1 MAARGN
7 QLICLYIF
15 CILRLDASPEQ
26 PFSPPMVH
34 RRLME
39 LGIQLDRKT
48 VLNHIKT
55 MSDQFPAPWDSHDS
69 FLGSYLCCTLRRYRR
84 DSRMPDRYIE
94 LLPEDETP
102 DGSIL
107 YYYIEGDILPEEL
120 DLLQSTIEI
129 NQYLSAEKT
138 QKMITDIEHL
148 KPFAFRG
155 QSLYTA
161 LSGREL
167 KKSPTDI
174 FGNLSVL
181 RDAIR
186 RKQKTAILYGRY
198 DSALNLSPTSQEP
211 RTVNPYAVMSSN
223 GYSYLIA
230 GNPKYD
236 NNLTNFRI
244 DRILEIRILGEG
256 RDPIPQKLAPYFQ
269 NASQTVFQAGQ
280 YRNDHPVMYSDESVR
295 IHLSCSPSIIN
306 NLLDD
311 FGWGIQIRNI
321 PDPEHPDWVHVATRA
336 SLLGAAAF
344 CTQYCAS
351 CRVLSPSSLQA
362 KVVENLTAGLKL
374 YETSL
379 PPGGEAPG
387 SSTDSS
393 SI

>member
-15 CILRLDASPEQ
+15 CILRLDASPKQ
-26 PFSPPMVH
+26 PLSPPMVH
-34 RRLME
+34 RKLKD
-39 LGIQLDRKT
+39 LGIDLDRKT

-55 MSDQFPAPWDSHDS
+55 LSDQLPAPWEPQDS
-69 FLGSYLCCTLRRYRR
+69 FLGRYLCCTLRRYRK
-84 DSRMPDRYIE
+84 DSRTPDRYIE
-94 LLPEDETP
+94 LLPTDETP

-107 YYYIEGDILPEEL
+107 YYYIEGNILPQEL

-138 QKMITDIEHL
+138 QEMIAGIEHM
-148 KPFAFRG
+148 KPFACRG

-161 LSGREL
+161 LSGRDL

-174 FGNLSVL
+174 FENLSVL

-186 RKQKTAILYGRY
+186 KKQKTAILYGRY
-198 DSALNLSPTSQEP
+198 DCALNLSPTSQEP
-211 RTVNPYAVMSSN
+211 RVVNPYAVMSSN

-230 GNPKYD
+230 GNPRYD
-236 NNLTNFRI
+236 NNLTNYRI
-244 DRILEIRILGEG
+244 DRILKIRILDER
-256 RDPIPQKLAPYFQ
+256 RDPVPAKLAPYFRD
-269 NASQTVFQAGQ
+269 ASQTVFQAGQ
-280 YRNDHPVMYSDESVR
+280 YRNDHPVMYSDETMR

-311 FGWGIQIRNI
+311 FGWSIQIRNI
-321 PDPEHPDWVHVATRA
+321 PDPEHPDWVHVTTKA

-344 CTQYCAS
+344 CTQYCAF
-351 CRVLSPSSLQA
+351 CRVLSPESLQA

-374 YETSL
+374 YS
-379 PPGGEAPG
+379 
-387 SSTDSS
+387 
-393 SI
+393 